1 MKKRYIMPDVGESAP
16 SFSLLNQNGERVE
29 LKDFK
34 GRDLVIYFYPRA
46 DTPGCTTEACGFRDD
61 WTEFEEENI
70 GVVGIS
76 DDPVAK
82 VAKFHSKYNLPFDL
96 LSDEGGKVGEMYDS
110 YGEKKMYGKT
120 YMGVKRNTYVV
131 DSKGKIIQTYLKV
144 KVADHSKKILDDLR

>member
-1 MKKRYIMPDVGESAP
+1 MPDVGESAP

-61 WTEFEEENI
+61 WAEFEEENI

-110 YGEKKMYGKT
+110 YGEKKCTGKH
-120 YMGVKRNTYVV
+120 
-131 DSKGKIIQTYLKV
+131 IWELKEI
-144 KVADHSKKILDDLR
+144 HT